1 VAVTSSVEGAQAR
14 HTDLANANE
23 RESIFC
29 RWTSD
34 HLGLV
39 LKVVRAYAAD
49 PADQDDL
56 FQEILVQLWSSIP
69 AFRNEAKETTWI
81 YRVAFNTALA
91 WRRTERRRRQRHRP
105 LLPADIVAG
114 SQAGPSPSSDAQELL
129 ARLYAA
135 IRQLPGVDAS
145 LILMQLDGLS
155 YCEMAG
161 VLGISE
167 NHVGVKL
174 TRIREQLAQLMK
186 GAEDEL

>member
-1 VAVTSSVEGAQAR
+1 M
-14 HTDLANANE
+14 NANE
-23 RESIFC
+23 REAIFC

-49 PADQDDL
+49 PEDQDDL
-56 FQEILVQLWSSIP
+56 FQDILVQLWSSIP

-91 WRRTERRRRQRHRP
+91 WRRTERRQQQRCRP
-105 LLPADIVAG
+105 LLEADIPTAVSEG
-114 SQAGPSPSSDAQELL
+114 LSGPSGNHELL
-129 ARLYAA
+129 AQLYAA

-145 LILMQLDGLS
+145 LILMHLDGVS
-155 YCEMAG
+155 YREMAE

-174 TRIREQLAQLMK
+174 TRIRKELARLMK